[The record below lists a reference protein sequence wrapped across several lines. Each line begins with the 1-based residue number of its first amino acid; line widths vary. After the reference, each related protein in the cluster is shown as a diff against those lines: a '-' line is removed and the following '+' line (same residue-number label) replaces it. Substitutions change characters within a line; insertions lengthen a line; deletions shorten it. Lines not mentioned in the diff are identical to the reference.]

1 MSSTPRFTES
11 REKIYKNNPILA
23 IDDVPQNGIFART
36 ITTKQDRNPNSGII
50 EYKNNSLVDWNT
62 HYRNL
67 TPREC
72 FLLMG
77 FNERQYDDLM
87 RSNVSVREGKRML
100 ADTKLIKLAGNSIVV
115 PVLEAIFK
123 QVVDL
128 NEMLGN

>member
-1 MSSTPRFTES
+1 
-11 REKIYKNNPILA
+11 
-23 IDDVPQNGIFART
+23 
-36 ITTKQDRNPNSGII
+36 
-50 EYKNNSLVDWNT
+50 
-62 HYRNL
+62 
-67 TPREC
+67 
-72 FLLMG
+72 MG